1 LRATAAAALKA
12 RSSVSLKMTRTDGV
26 WADRSE
32 RIASPN
38 ATRHAPRADEDGSDQ
53 MRNAFVLRCTD
64 ARGQQGAETGATRI
78 DEPAQSVLMPQQS
91 SNS

>member
-1 LRATAAAALKA
+1 MGSGLTAAN
-12 RSSVSLKMTRTDGV
+12 
-26 WADRSE
+26 
-32 RIASPN
+32 ASPRQTPHATRHAPR

>member
-1 LRATAAAALKA
+1 MGSGLTAAN
-12 RSSVSLKMTRTDGV
+12 
-26 WADRSE
+26 
-32 RIASPN
+32 ASPRQ
-38 ATRHAPRADEDGSDQ
+38 TPHADEDGSDQ